1 MASLIK
7 IPPKYREV
15 LIGITSLSDAAMTEL
30 EAVLG
35 GAKQALISREE
46 TSELA
51 AQLKSIPTEKGV
63 EIIEA
68 LLPLYMLKGSANK
81 STSEFI
87 GDVINSLTHGSED
100 EESLSDEQVKPLESR
115 LANLLGLNAIDLS
128 AKALSVL
135 LEQQRIFQAAR
146 ILTDIRPVFNHDASE
161 LPTSVV
167 LIHNLKIE
175 YLEDGEA
182 KEFFVAMDRKDLHK
196 LQDVLERANQKEVS
210 IKAALTKSSLD
221 LIELNF
227 EE

>member
-1 MASLIK
+1 MTSLIK

-15 LIGITSLSDAAMTEL
+15 LISITSLSNVAMVEL
-30 EAVLG
+30 EAILG

-51 AQLKSIPTEKGV
+51 AQLKSIPTKKGV

-81 STSEFI
+81 STSEFV
-87 GDVINSLTHGSED
+87 GNVINSLTHGSED
-100 EESLSDEQVKPLESR
+100 EESLSDEQVKLLESR
-115 LANLLGLNAIDLS
+115 LASLLGLRAIDLS

-135 LEQQRIFQAAR
+135 FEQQRVFQAAR
-146 ILTDIRPVFNHDASE
+146 VLTDIRPVFNYDALE
-161 LPTSVV
+161 LPTSAV

-182 KEFFVAMDRKDLHK
+182 KEFFVAMDRKDLRK
-196 LQDVLERANQKEVS
+196 LQDVLERANHKEVS
-210 IKAALTKSSLD
+210 IKTALIKSNLD
-221 LIELNF
+221 LIELNL